1 MSDNI
6 KNQNS
11 DLFIVLS
18 EQEQEA
24 VSGGFFSNLKP
35 FRLVFNKIDIETYA
49 SQENNISVGDIVFN
63 NKQETR
69 YKFSQINLK
78 FRN

>member
-6 KNQNS
+6 KTQNS

-35 FRLVFNKIDIETYA
+35 FSLVFNKINIETYA

-78 FRN
+78 FGN